1 MNIRSICVS
10 DNLFLSYF
18 YNKEENDP
26 LVTQSEKELTEVMD
40 NFNELMDIKKYRDLD
55 LKTI

>member
-40 NFNELMDIKKYRDLD
+40 NFNELMDIKKVE
-55 LKTI
+55 I